1 MTDIE
6 RDHVLRRAVQTLRQ
20 LPTTE
25 AAAIRR
31 VVEAAAAERVLPPA
45 DEPSDESV
53 VPRNGG
59 GRRWRLVGFGGLVAA
74 AAIVGFVVRGSVP
87 RGGSNADVP
96 TTQMAS
102 STMLHQVAIGAAD
115 ALPIAQQ
122 FVFRGTSAQRVSLV
136 GDFNR
141 WNSAAS
147 PMTRSPGGDLWSVT
161 IPIAP
166 GRHTYAFMVDDSV
179 FTLDPDTRVAR
190 VRDPDL
196 GAEGSVVIVG
206 RP

>member
-59 GRRWRLVGFGGLVAA
+59 GRRWRD
-74 AAIVGFVVRGSVP
+74 RK
-87 RGGSNADVP
+87 
-96 TTQMAS
+96 
-102 STMLHQVAIGAAD
+102 
-115 ALPIAQQ
+115 
-122 FVFRGTSAQRVSLV
+122 
-136 GDFNR
+136 
-141 WNSAAS
+141 
-147 PMTRSPGGDLWSVT
+147 
-161 IPIAP
+161 
-166 GRHTYAFMVDDSV
+166 
-179 FTLDPDTRVAR
+179 
-190 VRDPDL
+190 
-196 GAEGSVVIVG
+196 SVV
-206 RP
+206 